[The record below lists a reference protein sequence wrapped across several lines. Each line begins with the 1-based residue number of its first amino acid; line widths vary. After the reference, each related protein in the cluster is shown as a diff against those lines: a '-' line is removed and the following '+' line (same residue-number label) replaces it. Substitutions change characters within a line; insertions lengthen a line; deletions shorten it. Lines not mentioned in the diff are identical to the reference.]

1 MKHGYMYL
9 SLVLFQSFYIDTSQY
24 IKNIALQIKSCKLI
38 KFGNADA
45 NEKQLQ
51 LNRAIVTRML
61 NIVNNFLSIVRASAS
76 EFRA

>member
-24 IKNIALQIKSCKLI
+24 IKNIALQIKSCKII

-51 LNRAIVTRML
+51 LNRAIVML

>member
-1 MKHGYMYL
+1 MKHGYIYL
-9 SLVLFQSFYIDTSQY
+9 SLVLFQFFYIDTSQY
-24 IKNIALQIKSCKLI
+24 IKNIALQIKSCKII
-38 KFGNADA
+38 KFGNADV

-51 LNRAIVTRML
+51 LNRAIVML